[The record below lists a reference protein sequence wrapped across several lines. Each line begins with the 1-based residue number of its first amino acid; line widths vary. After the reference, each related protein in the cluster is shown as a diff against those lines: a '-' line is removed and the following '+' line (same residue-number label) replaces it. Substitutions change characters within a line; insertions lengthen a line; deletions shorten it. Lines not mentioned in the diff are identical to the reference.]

1 MELLNIDSPLVILIR
16 LQLHA
21 KATKAI
27 KADFK
32 SGIFFEKIR
41 EIFFLLLESV
51 QVSHDKFGR
60 LWNITLGS
68 PFLK

>member
-51 QVSHDKFGR
+51 
-60 LWNITLGS
+60 
-68 PFLK
+68 